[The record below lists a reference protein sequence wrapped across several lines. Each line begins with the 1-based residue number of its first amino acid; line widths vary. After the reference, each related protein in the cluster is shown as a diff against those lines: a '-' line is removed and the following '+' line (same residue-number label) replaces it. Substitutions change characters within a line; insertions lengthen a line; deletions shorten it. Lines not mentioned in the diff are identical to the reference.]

1 MSNII
6 FTTVF
11 FKIESRD
18 CCLNKFCVLLDFFNT
33 ATFKTTPVNIII
45 HTKVEET
52 IEIIAAFVLDFALN
66 SASNL
71 APMI

>member
-1 MSNII
+1 M
-6 FTTVF
+6 F
-11 FKIESRD
+11 
-18 CCLNKFCVLLDFFNT
+18 LLDFFNT